1 MTILELL
8 EELRAIGQTG
18 LNFSNDEYDIRRYKR
33 LLELASI
40 QYSELSGISK
50 EEINKAFLN
59 DLAYATPKVGVEG
72 ILFRD
77 DKLLLVKRGD
87 NKKWCLPCGWSEI
100 NESPYESVVRE
111 VFEETGLTIKPKKII
126 DVMNVFAGQ
135 YMQPHS
141 YYQIL
146 FLCEYVSGDLKT
158 SDETIDLGFFHFDDI
173 NSWAKNDWHRNHHA
187 VATRAYEYYF
197 KTKQ

>member
-18 LNFSNDEYDIRRYKR
+18 LNFSKDEYDIKRYKR
-33 LLELASI
+33 LLELASL

-72 ILFRD
+72 ILFKN
-77 DKLLLVKRGD
+77 DKLLLVKRED

-100 NESPYESVVRE
+100 NENPYESVCRE
-111 VFEETGLTIKPKKII
+111 VFEETGLNVKPKEIFE
-126 DVMNVFAGQ
+126 VMSVFAGQ
-135 YMQPHS
+135 YMQPHT
-141 YYQIL
+141 YYQL
-146 FLCEYVSGDLKT
+146 LCLCEYVSGDLKT
-158 SDETIDLGFFHFDDI
+158 SDETIEVGFFDLKEI
-173 NSWAKNDWHRNHHA
+173 NSRDKNDWHRNHHA
-187 VATRAYEYYF
+187 VVTKAFEYYF
-197 KTKQ
+197 KTKK

>member
-18 LNFSNDEYDIRRYKR
+18 LNFSNDEYDIKRYKR
-33 LLELASI
+33 LLELASL

-50 EEINKAFLN
+50 DEINKAFLN

-72 ILFRD
+72 VFFKD
-77 DKLLLVKRGD
+77 DKLLLVKRSD
-87 NKKWCLPCGWSEI
+87 NKKWCLPCGFSEI
-100 NESPYESVVRE
+100 NESPYESVIRE
-111 VFEETGLTIKPKKII
+111 VFEETGLTVKTSEII
-126 DVMNVFAGQ
+126 DVMNVLAGE

-146 FLCEYVSGDLKT
+146 FLCQYVSGDLKT
-158 SDETIDLGFFHFDDI
+158 SDETIDFGFFNLDDI
-173 NSWAKNDWHRNHHA
+173 NSLPKSDWHRNHNA
-187 VATRAYEYYF
+187 VATRAFEYYF
-197 KTKQ
+197 RPK

>member
-18 LNFSNDEYDIRRYKR
+18 LNFSKDEYDIKRYKR
-33 LLELASI
+33 LIELASL

-72 ILFRD
+72 ILFKD
-77 DKLLLVKRGD
+77 DKLLLVKRDD

-100 NESPYESVVRE
+100 NESPYESVRRE
-111 VFEETGLTIKPKKII
+111 VFEETGLTVKPKEIFE
-126 DVMNVFAGQ
+126 VMNVFAGQ

-141 YYQIL
+141 YYQLL

-158 SDETIDLGFFHFDDI
+158 SDETIEVGFFDLDEI
-173 NSWAKNDWHRNHHA
+173 NSRDKNDWHRNHYA
-187 VATRAYEYYF
+187 VVTKAFEYYF
-197 KTKQ
+197 KTKK